1 MVDYFIL
8 RTRFRDNQPMNVLLK
23 RRDDWI
29 RDLNMNL
36 VRGKVIRSTHFFDEL
51 ADPQKLQLLKA
62 LDSEQG
68 AREDSDAKIIEQYIR
83 SMSFFKP
90 YAEFES
96 IDFASVVQE
105 CKLVKCRAG
114 TRLTNYGDTAEN
126 IYIIIS
132 GRVALG
138 HPNAEWFKI

>member
-1 MVDYFIL
+1 
-8 RTRFRDNQPMNVLLK
+8 MNTLLK
-23 RRDDWI
+23 RRDDWV

-51 ADPQKLQLLKA
+51 QDYNKLELLKA
-62 LDSEQG
+62 LDSEPG
-68 AREDSDAKIIEQYIR
+68 SRDDSEVRLIESYVR

-105 CKLVKCRAG
+105 CKLVKVRAG
-114 TRLTNYGDTAEN
+114 
-126 IYIIIS
+126 
-132 GRVALG
+132 
-138 HPNAEWFKI
+138 